1 MKVKLKNYLIFLLK
15 RVSNLEAL
23 NNCLVKM
30 LLDTGITS
38 FFLFKNVSISSF
50 ELMEYYLSSSI

>member
-15 RVSNLEAL
+15 IVSNLEAL

-38 FFLFKNVSISSF
+38 FFLFKNVIISSF
-50 ELMEYYLSSSI
+50 ELME